1 MHFPNVNITVEAL
14 FLLYSQEKCGAF
26 FSYNLHKKI
35 RVPHLWRK
43 ITWSIWDPSVF
54 KMAAKSEFSK
64 NHKKIRF
71 VDISEISPE
80 RHITGHKE
88 TIESLKNRVNFPES
102 CPLSQSEVS
111 TDNGKVST
119 FFAFQHV
126 RCRCCYHSSL
136 DRFLIILYKYL
147 SFVVYCCS

>member
-71 VDISEISPE
+71 VDISEILPE
-80 RHITGHKE
+80 RYITGHKE
-88 TIESLKNRVNFPES
+88 TIESLKNWVNFPES
-102 CPLSQSEVS
+102 CPLRLTYFLFTILFRYNIHHRLSSSSNPQLNVSNSAKYEV
-111 TDNGKVST
+111 TVK
-119 FFAFQHV
+119 F
-126 RCRCCYHSSL
+126 R
-136 DRFLIILYKYL
+136 K
-147 SFVVYCCS
+147 